1 MSVAQTKLT
10 YRESNLRAWDN
21 VLQEIFPNIVPQT
34 CLWKQIDDI
43 VSILNVI
50 GRYPDS
56 NHTFMPDGGGLDLRG
71 AQAAVELECIE
82 LIYDHSWDIVKP
94 QGLYFESFGFD
105 KQWPYFRLETGGL
118 RPIESEGNEICG
130 EVTDLGTGN
139 YVNAAFWDLN
149 EYEGKPLPQGSRRV
163 ARYFQGAFVIFG
175 KGSVYNRLN
184 STYDA
189 RHNQMTREEF
199 RTYISAACEFHQ
211 VS

>member
-1 MSVAQTKLT
+1 VSVAQTKLT
-10 YRESNLRAWDN
+10 YLESNLRAWDN

-50 GRYPDS
+50 GKYPDS

-94 QGLYFESFGFD
+94 RGLYF
-105 KQWPYFRLETGGL
+105 
-118 RPIESEGNEICG
+118 ESEGNEICG

-139 YVNAAFWDLN
+139 YVNSAFWDLN

-184 STYDA
+184 TTYDA

-199 RTYISAACEFHQ
+199 RTYISAASEFHQ
-211 VS
+211 VL